1 MLGLSLIKYGDI
13 SGMRKM
19 QQIAYHSVKKIRQQF
34 VISDWVAGWVW
45 ALKMCVK
52 TVSEV

>member
-1 MLGLSLIKYGDI
+1 MVTSAACV
-13 SGMRKM
+13 KM
-19 QQIAYHSVKKIRQQF
+19 QQIAYHSVKNIRQQF

-45 ALKMCVK
+45 ALKMCMK